1 MVITIIL
8 PARGF
13 SICTRNHNASH
24 THTHPTPH
32 LHSLAKQQSVLEGEI
47 GQLETEISSMESRL
61 GGLLPSLEEL
71 RRATLPLQESLGVT
85 IDKDREE
92 RELALLLPR

>member
-1 MVITIIL
+1 
-8 PARGF
+8 
-13 SICTRNHNASH
+13 
-24 THTHPTPH
+24 
-32 LHSLAKQQSVLEGEI
+32 
-47 GQLETEISSMESRL
+47 MESRL